1 METSGHD
8 LPTHDQPTE
17 VIGTHP
23 WSPSSLV
30 RWIERIDPGTNRRIK
45 GLRLVTAFGIAA
57 LLGTLPSISG
67 GWHDGVS
74 LSVLAGGFALWASV
88 SEARVIRWE
97 SSRDLALL
105 CGAAVLGAAMMIG
118 LSPLLA
124 GHGKPGAELTLAAGA
139 FLVGYLKRY
148 GVLGAGIGSQ
158 IYIGQLLA
166 FGLRLT
172 TADFG
177 MIGVAGLI
185 AALAAIVPRLLS
197 GPAEHPAVVLTTLPG
212 DPQNSEL
219 PALYMGLQAA
229 AAAVVIVAL
238 NDAIGL
244 TQSDWAIT
252 ASTYVVAS
260 SKAGT
265 IERVR
270 RRIIGTIIGVP
281 LGLACLPV
289 ADHMPILIWIAAAV
303 AMVIYAVALP
313 ERYDVACGAFAFTL
327 VVTLA
332 ATGDHSLATL
342 ASRVWE
348 TVIGGGV
355 GSIAAMLIVPRGPSW
370 NTRSL

>member
-172 TADFG
+172 TTDFG

-185 AALAAIVPRLLS
+185 AVLAAIVPRLLS

-229 AAAVVIVAL
+229 AAAVIIVAL

-289 ADHMPILIWIAAAV
+289 ADRVPILIWIAAAV

-332 ATGDHSLATL
+332 ATGDHSFATL
-342 ASRVWE
+342 ASRGWE

-355 GSIAAMLIVPRGPSW
+355 GAVAAMLIVPRGSSW
-370 NTRSL
+370 NARSL

>member
-8 LPTHDQPTE
+8 LPTYDQPTD

-23 WSPSSLV
+23 WSPF

-172 TADFG
+172 TTDFG

-185 AALAAIVPRLLS
+185 AVLAAIVPRLLS

-355 GSIAAMLIVPRGPSW
+355 GAVTAMLIVPRGPSW